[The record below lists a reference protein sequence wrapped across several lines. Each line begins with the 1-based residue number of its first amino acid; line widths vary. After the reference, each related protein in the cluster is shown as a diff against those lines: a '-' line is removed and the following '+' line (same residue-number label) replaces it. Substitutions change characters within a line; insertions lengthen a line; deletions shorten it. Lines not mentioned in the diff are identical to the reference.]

1 MPAEILNRR
10 PRTSVPAITRATSPI
25 RA

>member
-1 MPAEILNRR
+1 MPAEMLNRR

-25 RA
+25 RT

>member
-1 MPAEILNRR
+1 MPAEMLNRR

>member
-1 MPAEILNRR
+1 MPTEMLNRR

-25 RA
+25 QA

>member
-1 MPAEILNRR
+1 MPTEMLNRR
-10 PRTSVPAITRATSPI
+10 PRPSVPAITRAISPI

>member
-1 MPAEILNRR
+1 MPTEMLDRR
-10 PRTSVPAITRATSPI
+10 PRTSVPAITRAISPI